1 MDTPQRCDVPRTCI
15 TLKTN
20 RSIFDTT
27 RKPSPTS
34 QLAQTRNIHPT
45 LYSFCQD
52 IHLLSDPHI
61 HCSTATPNT
70 PISLQRDMIRVSILR
85 IPSARTLTT
94 QRSRGVVNAVW
105 EARCPSTMRDT
116 NRCATIW
123 TIRSRLH
130 RHGERVGSTVPVV
143 YDDRTNADIPDLGP
157 GVPAKFESGLSAR
170 TVIPK
175 GLVDSGIS
183 LEKGLVI

>member
-1 MDTPQRCDVPRTCI
+1 M
-15 TLKTN
+15 
-20 RSIFDTT
+20 
-27 RKPSPTS
+27 
-34 QLAQTRNIHPT
+34 
-45 LYSFCQD
+45 
-52 IHLLSDPHI
+52 
-61 HCSTATPNT
+61 
-70 PISLQRDMIRVSILR
+70 
-85 IPSARTLTT
+85 
-94 QRSRGVVNAVW
+94 NAVW

-116 NRCATIW
+116 NRGATIW

-143 YDDRTNADIPDLGP
+143 YDDRTNADIPYLGP
-157 GVPAKFESGLSAR
+157 GVAAKFESGLSAR